1 MSEITLTVRKAGNG
15 LPSSV
20 PRKYSL
26 SQQQPLY
33 LQADKDT
40 VFQLADENGRLP
52 EDVLFSREGEDLLI
66 HPAVQDK
73 AAAVIKDYYVYQSSP
88 PQALYLPQKSLPAAD
103 YPQPVETS
111 SFTPTS
117 DAKTADA
124 VFLSMPSK
132 GGAAL
137 FAGLSAAAL
146 GAAVRKGDRGTPEN
160 EQPAATNRPSEK
172 PVEQPKPAE
181 QSKPVEQP
189 KPVEKPSEKPVEQP
203 NQV

>member
-15 LPSSV
+15 LPLSV

-66 HPAVQDK
+66 HPAGQDK
-73 AAAVIKDYYVYQSSP
+73 ASAVIKDYYAYHSSP
-88 PQALYLPQKSLPAAD
+88 PQAFYLPQESLPAAD

-111 SFTPTS
+111 SFTPAA

-132 GGAAL
+132 VGAAL

-160 EQPAATNRPSEK
+160 EQPAATNRPSETFLNA
-172 PVEQPKPAE
+172 VAAF
-181 QSKPVEQP
+181 SGGIFYFVR
-189 KPVEKPSEKPVEQP
+189 
-203 NQV
+203 